1 MFACR
6 TRVDANHAACAL
18 VDLTSV
24 LAWPAA
30 ALEIAAVEELAA
42 DAETDG
48 VRAADAPPAELSAAT
63 EVEPR
68 AETPEAAELSAEM
81 FSADERAR
89 LEQQAL
95 ALQAAEQEFAQEIAA
110 DATVQHETGT
120 ALASQAAGMSEEERA
135 IVEKRMLAILG
146 FRRETEGASVLHD
159 AEQECAQALAAL
171 RLQAPCNAKAEDL
184 EEAAAGTTAPEPCLS
199 QPGVGAEPEAELE
212 IVPAEA
218 AEPKEM
224 TDEERAIVEQVA
236 RALQAAELSAAAEE
250 VEPGTEMPQAAP
262 ERSLSQT
269 GAGVEQDA
277 AVEAAELEIAPAEAA
292 EPTMMTDE
300 EKAIVE
306 EMTRALQA
314 AEPTAAAEVEPG
326 TETPEAAK
334 MSAEMF
340 SAEERAMLEQQALAL
355 QAAEQE
361 FAQEIAADATRSQ
374 VEADGAT
381 PAGAAASEAGPEH
394 DLAVEPAATVQPE
407 TGTAMAPQAAE
418 MSAPPEAGAGV
429 EQDLAA
435 EDTEL
440 EIVPAEAAEPTTM
453 TDEEKAIVEQMT
465 RLLQASEAELAEE
478 GLAFGAAGAQ
488 AAVAALEPRGAE
500 EPQGTESVERKQP
513 PVHATPQKPL
523 AKPSPSPSP
532 QLATPSSGWSWFGS
546 RKAEEPKAEEPQD
559 APDISSEMCANI
571 LRDIDAILQGAPLK
585 PYATARAHI
594 YVHAYHIPSAHVS
607 VYTHVSQMRIF
618 VYAYISDTSLGTRA
632 DGARKKA
639 SLQGDIFVYTHISQ
653 GHIFV
658 CTQIH
663 I

>member
-1 MFACR
+1 M
-6 TRVDANHAACAL
+6 
-18 VDLTSV
+18 
-24 LAWPAA
+24 
-30 ALEIAAVEELAA
+30 
-42 DAETDG
+42 
-48 VRAADAPPAELSAAT
+48 
-63 EVEPR
+63 
-68 AETPEAAELSAEM
+68 
-81 FSADERAR
+81 
-89 LEQQAL
+89 L

-236 RALQAAELSAAAEE
+236 RALQAAELSAAAE
-250 VEPGTEMPQAAP
+250 
-262 ERSLSQT
+262 
-269 GAGVEQDA
+269 
-277 AVEAAELEIAPAEAA
+277 
-292 EPTMMTDE
+292 
-300 EKAIVE
+300 
-306 EMTRALQA
+306 
-314 AEPTAAAEVEPG
+314 EVEPG

-488 AAVAALEPRGAE
+488 AAAAALEPRGAE

-632 DGARKKA
+632 DRARKKA